1 MWLSQKLRA
10 ARTAEETAADLGVTT
25 IGGDRAGVYTRGEVR
40 DLPVCT
46 PGGMLWQPKSG
57 DLVVVLKGGPGGEEV
72 FVLGTHKEQR
82 AAALEDGEVYL
93 FSERASIC
101 LRNNG
106 TIELTGQLLING
118 EAYAP
123 CDCGTSGPGGL

>member
-1 MWLSQKLRA
+1 M
-10 ARTAEETAADLGVTT
+10 
-25 IGGDRAGVYTRGEVR
+25 
-40 DLPVCT
+40 
-46 PGGMLWQPKSG
+46 
-57 DLVVVLKGGPGGEEV
+57 
-72 FVLGTHKEQR
+72 LGTHKEQR

-118 EAYAP
+118 EAYARAIVGRLDRAG
-123 CDCGTSGPGGL
+123 CEVQRRMRLWS

>member
-1 MWLSQKLRA
+1 MGISPINDHSFLNFSWYGGGK
-10 ARTAEETAADLGVTT
+10 ARHQENG
-25 IGGDRAGVYTRGEVR
+25 
-40 DLPVCT
+40 
-46 PGGMLWQPKSG
+46 LWQPKSG
-57 DLVVVLKGGPGGEEV
+57 DQVVVLKGGPGGEEV

-106 TIELTGQLLING
+106 AIELTGQLLING

>member
-25 IGGDRAGVYTRGEVR
+25 IGGDRAGV
-40 DLPVCT
+40 
-46 PGGMLWQPKSG
+46 
-57 DLVVVLKGGPGGEEV
+57 EV

>member
-46 PGGMLWQPKSG
+46 PGGMLWQPA
-57 DLVVVLKGGPGGEEV
+57 
-72 FVLGTHKEQR
+72 FATR
-82 AAALEDGEVYL
+82 
-93 FSERASIC
+93 F
-101 LRNNG
+101 
-106 TIELTGQLLING
+106 
-118 EAYAP
+118 
-123 CDCGTSGPGGL
+123 

>member
-57 DLVVVLKGGPGGEEV
+57 DQVVVLKGGPGGEEV

-101 LRNNG
+101 RRH
-106 TIELTGQLLING
+106 
-118 EAYAP
+118 
-123 CDCGTSGPGGL
+123 

>member
-1 MWLSQKLRA
+1 MWKQQYYNRYS
-10 ARTAEETAADLGVTT
+10 
-25 IGGDRAGVYTRGEVR
+25 
-40 DLPVCT
+40 
-46 PGGMLWQPKSG
+46 
-57 DLVVVLKGGPGGEEV
+57 KGGPGGEEV

-123 CDCGTSGPGGL
+123 CDCGAGCEVQRRIRLWS